1 MKAKW
6 FLLAGL
12 STMMLGACSDDNLA
26 TQTEDKPT
34 IEGKAYMDLKLNFPG
49 AEGSRAADDQGFE
62 NGDEDESRVST
73 VTVYYF
79 RTDQENSYINKGTAS
94 RFTLGPSGNDDNI
107 EGTVTAQVP
116 ADVVS
121 YLTGEQKA
129 NIIVVLNEPED
140 LSTNVT
146 NYSTFNKALATND
159 GAILNSNQKKSF
171 MMSSVNYYP
180 EDPTSDLDPKGH
192 KITYFTEI
200 SKNDVYKDNDAVKN
214 PVEVWV
220 ERVCGKVELKQEATL
235 SKNATVR
242 ILGWNLNVR
251 NKTVYPV
258 KVLDNSFTS
267 LTTTVW
273 PGADDWTHEDAE
285 KRYRS
290 YWAKDTNYDGTD
302 YTAGSSTDFTLIQA
316 KDINKSLS
324 TPLYC
329 LENTFNHNQQNRDE
343 TTTAVVLAQYLPDNL
358 NTETDKTWL
367 VMDGLSYDLKTFVS
381 NYLKGQ
387 NAWKK
392 ISDEGKTKYATL
404 DYDDVTFAYETNSMT
419 IDEESINISIKSVSI
434 TAKEGTKIYRKT
446 DDQPALFEEFT
457 TAEWES
463 LTNNLQT
470 LLSDKDKVKVYVDGH
485 CYYEIPIRHFK
496 DNEVPLAGTEGAINS
511 TINDQSQLGR
521 YGIVRNHWYQ
531 LKITGV
537 SKPGK
542 PLPGDTETITPD
554 PDPDDPTESNYISVK
569 INVLSWAVRTQDVEL

>member
-62 NGDEDESRVST
+62 DGDEDESRVST

-79 RTDQENSYINKGTAS
+79 NTTDNTCYGKGTTTN
-94 RFTLGPSGNDDNI
+94 FTPGSGDGDNI
-107 EGTVTAQVP
+107 EGTITAQVP
-116 ADVVS
+116 ANVVS
-121 YLTGEQKA
+121 TLNKGGNA
-129 NIIVVLNEPED
+129 NIIVVLNEPENFN
-140 LSTNVT
+140 SNVAD
-146 NYSTFNKALATND
+146 YSAFNKALATTDNA
-159 GAILNSNQKKSF
+159 GF
-171 MMSSVNYYP
+171 MMSSVNYFP
-180 EDPTSDLDPKGH
+180 NKAE
-192 KITYFTEI
+192 TYFTEI
-200 SKNDVYKDNDAVKN
+200 SNTDIYKKGAAVSN

-235 SKNATVR
+235 SENATVR

-251 NKTVYPV
+251 NQTVYPV

-285 KRYRS
+285 KRHRS
-290 YWAKDTNYDGTD
+290 YWAKDTNYNGTG
-302 YTAGSSTDFTLIQA
+302 YTPGSSTDFTLIQA

-329 LENTFNHNQQNRDE
+329 LENTFDHDQQDRDE
-343 TTTAVVLAQYLPDNL
+343 TTTAVVLAQYLPNDLSLTGEN
-358 NTETDKTWL
+358 DKTW
-367 VMDGLSYDLKTFVS
+367 VVRDGLSYNLKMFVN
-381 NYLKGQ
+381 NYLKKQ
-387 NAWKK
+387 NARKK
-392 ISDEGKTKYATL
+392 TSGESTTEVYEQIG
-404 DYDDVTFAYETNSMT
+404 YDDVKFTYETNTMT
-419 IDEESINISIKSVSI
+419 IGEGQSIKISIKSVSI
-434 TAKEGTKIYRKT
+434 TEKEGTTIYKKT
-446 DDQPALFEEFT
+446 DNTQIPYQPFT
-457 TAEWES
+457 ETDWGELKSS
-463 LTNNLQT
+463 LEK
-470 LLSDKDKVKVYVDGH
+470 LLIKNENVKVYVDGH

-496 DNEVPLAGTEGAINS
+496 DNEVPLAGTTGALANS

-521 YGIVRNHWYQ
+521 YGIVRNHCYQ
-531 LKITGV
+531 LNITGV
-537 SKPGK
+537 TKPGK
-542 PLPGDTETITPD
+542 PLPGDTDTITPED
-554 PDPDDPTESNYISVK
+554 GPDDPTEDYYISVK